1 MTVVGICLNISVLIG
16 VDRIGLQGYIVE
28 KVANTLDSTTV
39 NCRHKP
45 QNSRSVSYWQWK
57 IVLHWNRQNS
67 VKGREHSILNMVVS
81 VCEDS

>member
-1 MTVVGICLNISVLIG
+1 MLFRSHKKSNKKKKRRKKKKKKEMTVVGICLNISVLIG

-45 QNSRSVSYWQWK
+45 QNSRSVSYWQ
-57 IVLHWNRQNS
+57 
-67 VKGREHSILNMVVS
+67 
-81 VCEDS
+81 